1 MRKRIRLKSFD
12 YLGRYRYFVAIC
24 TYAQTQVFTV
34 EGHIRIVSTIL
45 QEISKAEGFLLWAYC
60 FMPDHLHILVEGLHE
75 ESDFRRFVKLFKQKS
90 GYQCKQVMGMKLWQ
104 EDYFERILRRE
115 ETTLKAME
123 YILNNPVRRG
133 LVSYPEEYPFSYSL
147 LNNNM

>member
-12 YLGRYRYFVAIC
+12 YLGRYRYFVTIC
-24 TYAQTQVFTV
+24 TYAQMQVFTV

-60 FMPDHLHILVEGLHE
+60 FMPDHLHILVESLHE

-90 GYQCKQVMGMKLWQ
+90 GYQWRRPSNQKLWQ
-104 EDYFERILRRE
+104 KDYFERVLRRE
-115 ETTLKAME
+115 ETTEKVIG

-133 LVSYPEEYPFSYSL
+133 LVSSPEEYPFSYL
-147 LNNNM
+147 RKI